1 MIRTELLGRRIYIPF
16 HKGVKHKTVIF
27 QNPVFFLNISGACF
41 HTLHLQIILSNKT
54 DVSLMKA
61 LAYTK
66 GLNCRVKYGTEDRV
80 FKNAPSKICGRQP
93 LKNLKLKQTIS
104 NLT

>member
-1 MIRTELLGRRIYIPF
+1 MIRTEFLGRRIYIPF

-27 QNPVFFLNISGACF
+27 QSPVFFLNISGACF

-66 GLNCRVKYGTEDRV
+66 SLDCQVKYGTEYSRMHQV
-80 FKNAPSKICGRQP
+80 KFVEGS
-93 LKNLKLKQTIS
+93 L
-104 NLT
+104 